1 MHALVLA
8 AALALPARAVV
19 VTVTHGFRHDSIP
32 AAEEAIAEIA
42 GRTGWITLT
51 FARDDDDLERL
62 FTPAA
67 LAHTDLVLFLN
78 TTGEL
83 PLPDRDAFL
92 DWIENGGA
100 FIGAHSASD
109 TFHDYPPYLEMLG
122 GEFDFHGPE
131 ESAPVFVEDASSPA
145 TRFFDSPFVVFDEL
159 YRFKRYDPARVQLL
173 LALHADP
180 ESGEPVLLPLS
191 WTRTQGRGRV
201 FYTALGHRSDVWQS
215 EWFRQHLIG
224 AISWSLALE
233 ERPRRRAVSVR

>member
-8 AALALPARAVV
+8 AALVLPARAVV
-19 VTVTHGFRHDSIP
+19 VTVTHGFRHESIET
-32 AAEEAIAEIA
+32 AEATIAEIA
-42 GRTGWITLT
+42 QRTGWIAVTY
-51 FARDDDDLERL
+51 ARDDDDLQRL

-67 LAHTDLVLFLN
+67 LAQTDLVLFLN

-92 DWIENGGA
+92 QWIEDGGA

-131 ESAPVFVEDASSPA
+131 ENAAVFVEGAAHPA
-145 TRFFDSPFVVFDEL
+145 TRSFLSPFVVFDEI
-159 YRFKRYDPARVQLL
+159 YRFRRYDPSRVQLL
-173 LALHADP
+173 LSLHADP
-180 ESGEPVLLPLS
+180 ESGEPALLPLS

-201 FYTALGHRSDVWQS
+201 FYTALGHRSEVWQS
-215 EWFRQHLIG
+215 EWFRQHLMG

-233 ERPRRRAVSVR
+233 ERPRRRAMGAR